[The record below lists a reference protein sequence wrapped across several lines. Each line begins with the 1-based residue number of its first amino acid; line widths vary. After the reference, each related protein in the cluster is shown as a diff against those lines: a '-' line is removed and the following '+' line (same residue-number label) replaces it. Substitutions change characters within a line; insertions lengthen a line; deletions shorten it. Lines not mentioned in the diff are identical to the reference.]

1 MKKMKYIFTFLL
13 AACFL
18 VSCDDLSMNE
28 TIALHAARQKL
39 TIHLATADHP
49 RNGLIGN
56 HGERFV
62 DAMHH
67 VDALG
72 SKALVTREHDIAA
85 VLERTPTGK
94 TQQGLASHN
103 NRAPFGAR
111 HKMAHVGAIGHHHV
125 ALAPNAPVIAHGDN
139 GRKLTRH
146 ARHLHRNGDVL
157 DLRVDVSVLKSAYA
171 KRKDLGHYSSYGLF
185 KFFRERVHIPL
196 TILDC
201 SVLFNFCPHI
211 YSSCMR

>member
-1 MKKMKYIFTFLL
+1 MDAVVMR
-13 AACFL
+13 
-18 VSCDDLSMNE
+18 DLG
-28 TIALHAARQKL
+28 LHAARQKL

-125 ALAPNAPVIAHGDN
+125 ALAPNAPVIAHATMAESLHVMRVTYTAMGMF
-139 GRKLTRH
+139 LTC
-146 ARHLHRNGDVL
+146 G
-157 DLRVDVSVLKSAYA
+157 
-171 KRKDLGHYSSYGLF
+171 
-185 KFFRERVHIPL
+185 P
-196 TILDC
+196 C
-201 SVLFNFCPHI
+201 S
-211 YSSCMR
+211 